1 MTRRRHDKGVTAIEA
16 LLRRDV
22 PIPFY
27 YQLMQL
33 LESEIRAGA
42 WSAHALI
49 PSEYDLC
56 AQYGVSRTVVRQAL
70 GELVAKGLL
79 YRVKGKG
86 TFVAP
91 RKLQEKFIQR
101 AEGFYDEMTQQGLT
115 VRSSVL
121 EQHVQPPP
129 PHVQEQLA
137 LPDGSLTIKIG
148 RLRFIEEQPLQVVTT
163 YIPQLLC
170 PGLELVDLTRAS
182 LYAVLR
188 QRYGL
193 AVASGTRTLEA
204 IEAQQPITKLLAV
217 PKGKALFKMTS
228 ISYLVDGRPFE
239 YYEAWHRG
247 DRSKFEIE
255 LAVVSNAAS
264 PPRRQGGARVTT
276 APIRQNEL
284 VG

>member
-1 MTRRRHDKGVTAIEA
+1 MQAIDA
-16 LLRRDV
+16 LIRRDI

-33 LESEIRAGA
+33 LEGEILAGS
-42 WSAHALI
+42 WDPHALI

-56 AQYGVSRTVVRQAL
+56 AKYGVSRTVVRQAL

-79 YRVKGKG
+79 YRAKGKG

-101 AEGFYDEMTQQGLT
+101 AEGFYDEMVRQGLV

-121 EQHVQPPP
+121 EQRLQPPP
-129 PHVQEQLA
+129 PPVREQLDLQEGDLA
-137 LPDGSLTIKIG
+137 VRID
-148 RLRFIEEQPLQVVTT
+148 RLRFVEEQPLQFVTT
-163 YIPQLLC
+163 YIPQQLC
-170 PGLELVDLTRAS
+170 PGLETANLGTGS
-182 LYAVLR
+182 LYALLR
-188 QRYGL
+188 QRYGF

-204 IEAQQPITKLLAV
+204 VAAQRPMTQLLEV
-217 PKGKALFKMTS
+217 RKGTPLFKVSS
-228 ISYLVDGRPFE
+228 ISYLADGRPFE

-255 LAVVSNAAS
+255 LAVHEGAAAPARS
-264 PPRRQGGARVTT
+264 LDGARDAVGS
-276 APIRQNEL
+276 ARSRDL